1 MIIDELYEASYKGAV
16 FRIKSSS
23 IDGGRKDIKHEFPNS
38 DQQNIEDLGRKNRS
52 YNITGFISEPNY
64 TQKKNKLLSALEQG
78 GTGLL
83 VHPFFGNIENIAAR
97 NYSLSESISEV
108 GEATFSM
115 NFEVSGTDGLPS
127 IDTSSKAIVSAS
139 NFALQESMEQSI
151 VNYYGVTFP
160 NVFTDAE
167 AMLGRS
173 LEYFDDKTKIISKVS
188 SSIDYYSGLVSDFAD
203 NKLVLVG
210 DVYQLVDSV
219 STLYS
224 TVNGLYS
231 SYESSFEV
239 FRAFFDFDDDL
250 TPTPDLVTASI
261 IEKDQNRA
269 VMKSYM
275 QAAALGYA
283 YENAAN
289 IEYATVDD
297 LNSTASILEAQF
309 DKVSQQLTGDQLSA
323 LSDLRTNTQSLFDD
337 IKLNVNQ
344 VVTVK
349 AAKVPARVLAFTYY
363 GNDNFGENIV
373 NLNEN
378 DNVSFFE
385 GDVKVLSA

>member
-1 MIIDELYEASYKGAV
+1 MIIDEIYTGSYKGAE

-23 IDGGRKDIKHEFPNS
+23 VKGGAKLIKHKLPNS
-38 DQQNIEDLGRKNRS
+38 SKQNMENLGPDERS
-52 YNITGFISEPNY
+52 YSFTAFISEPNY
-64 TQKKNKLLSALEQG
+64 TQKKNKLLAALEQG

-83 VHPFFGNIENIAAR
+83 VHPFFGNIENIVASSWSLVEDMTSIGEASF
-97 NYSLSESISEV
+97 SLS
-108 GEATFSM
+108 
-115 NFEVSGTDGLPS
+115 FEVSSTDGLPS
-127 IDTSSKAIVSAS
+127 IDTSSKSIVSAS
-139 NFALQESMEQSI
+139 NFALQESIEQSI
-151 VNYYGVTFP
+151 VDYYSVTFP
-160 NVFTDAE
+160 NVFTDVE

-210 DVYQLVDSV
+210 DVYQLVSSV
-219 STLYS
+219 STLYA

-289 IEYATVDD
+289 IEYDTVDD

-323 LSDLRTNTQSLFDD
+323 LSDLRTNTQSLFDG

-344 VVTVK
+344 VITVK

-363 GNDNFGENIV
+363 GNDDFGENIV

-385 GDVKVLSA
+385 GDIKVLSS